1 MPKEQ
6 EKTERLAG
14 LFDVVGHGSQQT
26 SALCP
31 FETPYVVLRHL
42 KSGRTFRYVSDRS
55 LRFHTPVGRWTC
67 LSVARGS
74 TGSVKR
80 RSGPSVTSPSPCSV
94 PVHPRIGV

>member
-6 EKTERLAG
+6 QKTERLAG

-31 FETPYVVLRHL
+31 FETPYVELRHL

-55 LRFHTPVGRWTC
+55 LRLHTARWAMD
-67 LSVARGS
+67 LLVRGS
-74 TGSVKR
+74 RVYR
-80 RSGPSVTSPSPCSV
+80 LREAEVYDVGPDEEC
-94 PVHPRIGV
+94 GC